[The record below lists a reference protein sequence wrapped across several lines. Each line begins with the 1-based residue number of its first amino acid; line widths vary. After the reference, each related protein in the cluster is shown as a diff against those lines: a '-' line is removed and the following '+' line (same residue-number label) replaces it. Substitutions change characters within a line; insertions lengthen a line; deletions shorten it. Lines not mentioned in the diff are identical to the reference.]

1 MSHNEVN
8 EWRLDRLEKS
18 DEKKTEILQELS
30 KTIAVMQTKF
40 IIIGLVGSSFVAGAI
55 TLLFDILSKWKG

>member
-1 MSHNEVN
+1 MSNNEVN

-30 KTIAVMQTKF
+30 KTMAVMQTKF
-40 IIIGLVGSSFVAGAI
+40 IIIGLVGSSFVAGVV
-55 TLLFDILSKWKG
+55 TLLFDMISK

>member
-1 MSHNEVN
+1 MSNNEVN

-30 KTIAVMQTKF
+30 KTVAVMQTKF
-40 IIIGLVGSSFVAGAI
+40 IIIGLAGSSFVAGVV
-55 TLLFDILSKWKG
+55 TLLFDVLSK

>member
-1 MSHNEVN
+1 MSNNEVN
-8 EWRLDRLEKS
+8 EWRLARLEKS

-55 TLLFDILSKWKG
+55 TLIFDILSK